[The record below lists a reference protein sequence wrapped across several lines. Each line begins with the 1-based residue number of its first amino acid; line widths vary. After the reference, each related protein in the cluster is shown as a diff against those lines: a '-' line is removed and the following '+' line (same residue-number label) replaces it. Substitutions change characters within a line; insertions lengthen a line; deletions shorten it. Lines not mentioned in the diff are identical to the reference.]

1 MTKKKVWS
9 PDLKQLD
16 RIRLTATWLK
26 GTDTPI
32 FAVRRFHQGTPRSN
46 WEFEYIG
53 NNQWECYRG
62 GPWNL
67 REQRVTAD
75 FKTRT
80 SDTSRIP
87 DDIQLKAREFL
98 ARTLKIKPKPK
109 RTARSSN

>member
-1 MTKKKVWS
+1 MTQKKVWS

-16 RIRLTATWLK
+16 RIKLTAAWLK
-26 GTDTPI
+26 GTDPLRFTI
-32 FAVRRFHQGTPRSN
+32 RRFHRGTGRSY

-53 NNQWECYRG
+53 NNQWECVRG

-67 REQRVTAD
+67 REQPVTAD
-75 FKTRT
+75 YKTRM

-98 ARTLKIKPKPK
+98 AQTLKIKPKP
-109 RTARSSN
+109 RRYSVA